1 MRFLVIAVSVL
12 AFAGSAAA
20 QTTDTIADVVFKE
33 AEKRLIEEFFANK
46 AAKSD
51 DDEDQ
56 GKKKKKDKKSK
67 KSKKGKSK
75 DMPPGL
81 ANKDELPPGLAKQL
95 QRKGT
100 LPPGLAKRDLPAD
113 LAARLPPPPPGQE
126 RVIVDN
132 DVVLIERATGVILD
146 ILADVVK

>member
-1 MRFLVIAVSVL
+1 MRFLLIAVSVL

-20 QTTDTIADVVFKE
+20 QTTDTIAEVVFKE

-67 KSKKGKSK
+67 KGKSK
-75 DMPPGL
+75 DLPPGL
-81 ANKDELPPGLAKQL
+81 AKKDELPPGLAKQL

-113 LAARLPPPPPGQE
+113 LAARLPPPPTGQE